1 MRLRR
6 KYSGWRLRRNAFSRR
21 GQQRQIQIKFCR
33 LPARGLWI
41 FEQRQS
47 AVQSAWL
54 RRVQV
59 PLRRQRLE
67 ADSRNDDIQMMKAV
81 IVEKPGDENA
91 LKIGEVPEP
100 AIKPDEILI
109 RVRAAGVN
117 RADLLQRQGFYPPP
131 PGASEIIGM
140 EVAGEVAAVGPAAPG
155 WKIGDRA
162 MALIPGGG
170 YAEKAAAHY
179 GAALSFEEAAGA
191 PEVFLTVYLNFFM
204 LAAIKRGDTALIHG
218 GGSGIGTA
226 SIMMLKEAGVRVI
239 VTAGTDEKC
248 EQCRKLGADV
258 AINYKSGPFAP
269 AVKAATEGRGVD
281 AILDSIGGAY
291 LAGNIESLAQ
301 GGRLVLIGLMNGTR
315 AELDLAAVLRRH
327 LKIFGSTLRM
337 RPAAEKAAIV
347 TAFLNQF
354 GPALEAGK
362 LRPPIYKVIPAAEAP
377 TAHRMM
383 QASEHFGKIVLKFD

>member
-1 MRLRR
+1 
-6 KYSGWRLRRNAFSRR
+6 
-21 GQQRQIQIKFCR
+21 
-33 LPARGLWI
+33 
-41 FEQRQS
+41 
-47 AVQSAWL
+47 
-54 RRVQV
+54 
-59 PLRRQRLE
+59 
-67 ADSRNDDIQMMKAV
+67 MMKAV
-81 IVEKPGDENA
+81 IVEKPGGEDA

-140 EVAGEVAAVGPAAPG
+140 EVAGEVAAVGAAAPG

-179 GAALSFEEAAGA
+179 GSAMKIPAALSFEEAAGV
-191 PEVFLTVYLNFFM
+191 PEVCLTVYLNFFM

-258 AINYKSGPFAP
+258 AINYKSGPFAQ

-327 LKIFGSTLRM
+327 LKIYGSTLRM
-337 RPAAEKAAIV
+337 RPPVEKAAIV
-347 TAFLNQF
+347 SAFLNQF
-354 GPALEAGK
+354 GPALEAGR